1 METKPKEVE
10 DGEQEVMKRPAAK
23 KPKSSKTPEKTDADG
38 SKEATQAKAKAA
50 KEAKEAKEAKDDDSN
65 GGKLYH
71 PTFYKNS
78 NRWGIKKGKK
88 ELVSVFWL
96 HCKIINLFLG
106 LPCFLV

>member
-50 KEAKEAKEAKDDDSN
+50 KEAKEAKDDDSN
-65 GGKLYH
+65 GGKLYY

-88 ELVSVFWL
+88 DLVSVFWL
-96 HCKIINLFLG
+96 HCKFINLFLG

>member
-38 SKEATQAKAKAA
+38 SKEATQAKAKA
-50 KEAKEAKEAKDDDSN
+50 AKEAKEAKDDDSN